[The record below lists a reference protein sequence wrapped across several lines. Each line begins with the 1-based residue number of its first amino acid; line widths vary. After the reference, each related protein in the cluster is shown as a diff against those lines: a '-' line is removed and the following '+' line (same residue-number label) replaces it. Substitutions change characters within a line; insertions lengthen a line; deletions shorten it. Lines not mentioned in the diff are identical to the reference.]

1 MKKVIK
7 IVIIFLIVISFLN
20 AVVYGFT
27 VNDIQGKLPNNTVKQ
42 PIYNVG
48 NTVVTILS
56 TIGSIVSVVVLVAL
70 GIKDMMGSVE
80 EKAEYKKTLLPYVVG
95 AMIVFAA
102 STIAGVVFNLSQQ
115 IPSSL

>member
-7 IVIIFLIVISFLN
+7 IVIIFLMVVSFLN

-27 VNDIQGKLPNNTVKQ
+27 VDDIQGKLPDNTVKQ

-70 GIKDMMGSVE
+70 GIKYMMGSVE
-80 EKAEYKKTLLPYVVG
+80 ERAEYKKAMTPYIIGAVMVFAITNILSIVVG
-95 AMIVFAA
+95 IVQEGGLA
-102 STIAGVVFNLSQQ
+102 
-115 IPSSL
+115 

>member
-7 IVIIFLIVISFLN
+7 IVIIFLMVVSFLN

-27 VNDIQGKLPNNTVKQ
+27 VDDIQGKLPDNTVKQ

-70 GIKDMMGSVE
+70 GIKYMMGSVE
-80 EKAEYKKTLLPYVVG
+80 EKAEYKKTMIPY
-95 AMIVFAA
+95 I
-102 STIAGVVFNLSQQ
+102 IGVVFIVAISTILPVIVN
-115 IPSSL
+115 IVESLNK